1 MAIRYKALT
10 ELYRETQRSV
20 TAPDQWRAFLA
31 SACRNYRLSFDEQLL
46 VYAQRPDATAVLEI
60 ERWNRQFG
68 RWVNRG
74 ANGIAV
80 FDGEHNGK
88 PRLKYYFDISDT
100 HEARFPRPVPL
111 WTVREEYAPD
121 IIETLE
127 NSFGEL
133 EHKEDLGE
141 ALLSAAKNAVE
152 DNMPDYLSELKNL
165 TEGSF
170 LEELDELNLEV
181 EYRRAVQNSIGYMLL
196 VRCGL
201 DPSEYFED
209 EDFRDVL
216 NFNTPQTLNALGV
229 ATGDISQMCLSAI
242 SRTVLALQRQP
253 QKENRTF
260 EPQQKNQYAVTEQ
273 ENTQPER
280 SFEYDRDHLHQAGRL
295 QSAEPSAAPG
305 GAGSPW
311 EIRIASEEVPQG
323 APQGDVHQPADQREA
338 FQPSGGD
345 PADRPAPDGGNRG
358 ADGQGSGRDGGT
370 ESQRPDEMGADD
382 EQPAERGGGNGA
394 GGADLQL
401 KDEPEES
408 AGGDELPAFL
418 DEKQIMAII
427 ANKDDDLKYKKQQI
441 ELFFSVHSDAQ
452 ERADYLKSAYHD
464 RYTEIIA
471 DGQRLGY
478 KPQENGLLMWEGS
491 YPSRTRESVFS
502 WEVVA
507 GWIVQLIDKK
517 EYFIQTD
524 IPQLPDQESQQMSLF
539 DFAAFQQ
546 PAQAE
551 GTAQPSIFP
560 HPALPQQV
568 IDEALCIGANDQNS
582 RLIICAY
589 FKKDKPDNARFLSEH
604 YGENGAGFYLDGRQ
618 YAIWYNAEGIRIAQ
632 GESAQRSSGTLI
644 SWEQVAVRIR
654 ELLDLGRYMPQS
666 ELDRV
671 DEYERQ
677 QRAAQLWYLR
687 QDFAEG
693 TADAG
698 FLPTVNAIY
707 GKNHGFPEESA
718 AIQGLLNH
726 TEALQTIRDELEQ
739 FVQAYGENRELLRFH
754 FHRPQKLL
762 EQLSDLQREPLHFT
776 AAEGYDPQRRFFISG
791 DEIDNLLRGGKRSTD
806 YRLAVYSF
814 YRNHTERKERENFL
828 KHYHGEYS
836 GHSGGNDDVTYQLS
850 KGVSFSH
857 GSITAPYA
865 KVELKWNAVEKRVSA
880 MIAQGRFLTDEDR
893 AAMPQYEKRQLARNI
908 RTFFENVPQEQPRP
922 YPFGFAYWDAVK
934 LIEPQLD
941 DPARVEE
948 IYQMMVPIWEA
959 TPQDDRMYALRQ
971 QAFENLTAFRQGTFT
986 LFAEHKEPV
995 VPTMPQAK
1003 AYDLGYGHLGNGI
1016 TVWNRLEEE
1025 HGDYKTVAHIAP
1037 DRTVTIYD
1045 EEMPQA
1051 VREEIQ
1057 RIADTSEM
1065 TISVTQDA
1073 PVFAVPPRVQEQPQ
1087 KEEPADPYPELAAQV
1102 LRFVGEFDGSR
1113 MGYGE
1118 DDAEALENI
1127 AQQLHD
1133 PVQREEIRRLL
1144 QSFLD
1149 HADPEEEIAV
1159 DVTLCMEQIA
1169 ELPPALTPE
1178 QAQIEE
1184 IAGYL
1189 EEAGYAA
1196 SSQLVEEGLM
1206 DYRAHGGKG
1215 NSQDVADF
1223 IEREFLS
1230 EEAEP
1235 ASLEIAKEFIN
1246 DFCEAEY
1253 GSPADF
1259 SDLEKVGIAYT
1270 TVTDEE
1276 IPIQVNA
1283 DLVHYRIERYLDG
1296 QFLERRQYE
1305 SLDELIQ
1312 NELAELDFNDL
1323 VSVSDEELESI
1334 GVTPEQRSDDYR
1346 LLSRLKADCDYFL
1359 GAGGR
1364 AEKHLWAGNVRE
1376 QIAKMRELYAALPD
1390 EPEWLTM
1397 EDIDRYAQRMEPPF
1411 EVVVYHHFENGVDER
1426 LDYQTLAEAEQAAQK
1441 YVAGTMEG
1449 EDGFA
1454 YDGAGIYDLQENRW
1468 LRVYG
1473 NFPDER
1479 AIEQAKQAPAAEEQ
1493 PASPEQADLQPKKEE
1508 ALPLP
1513 PKRPR
1518 RERITFTTLHSE
1530 VPRDQRHDFH
1540 ITDDA
1545 LGHGTPS
1552 EKYAANVAAI
1562 RTLKQIEAEERLA
1575 TPEEQ
1580 EILSRYVGWG
1590 GLANCFEQTSP
1601 HYEELK
1607 SLLDSEEYAAARASS
1622 LTAFYTPPVV
1632 IRGIYKAL
1640 AQMGFT
1646 QGNILEPSC
1655 GTGNFLGLLPTDMAG
1670 SKAYGVELDSIS
1682 GRIAGQLYQ
1691 NASISVNGFETVQ
1704 MPDSF
1709 FDVAVGNVP
1718 FGDFKVQDKRY
1729 DKHHWLIHDYFFG
1742 KTLDK
1747 VRPGGI
1753 VAFITSKGTL
1763 DKENSSVRKYL
1774 AQRAD
1779 LIGAIRL
1786 PDNTFKQNAG
1796 TEVTSDIIF
1805 LQKRDHITDLDQDW
1819 VHLDTDE
1826 NGIRMNRYFV
1836 QNPEMILGDMV
1847 MESTR
1852 FGPDSACKAR
1862 EGEDL
1867 SEQLAN
1873 AIQFLQ
1879 AEIKPYELEE
1889 LDEEEDRSIPADPT
1903 VKNFSYT
1910 IADGQVYYR
1919 ENSLMHSVEV
1929 SVTAENRIRGMIEL
1943 RECVRRLI
1951 EYQTEGYP
1959 DEEIAAEQQKLN
1971 ALYDSF
1977 TAKYGLLNSRGN
1989 KLAFSEDSSYCL
2001 LCSLEVLDEQGSLK
2015 RKADMFTRR
2024 TIRPHVAVTSVDTAS
2039 EALAVSISEK
2049 ARVDMEYMAELS
2061 GKSPEELEREI
2072 AGIIYRDIRCAEN
2085 PEDILPSLADLSRYP
2100 LVTADEYLSGKVR
2113 HKLRMAK
2120 AFLEVAPDHQKE
2132 TARRN
2137 VEALEAVQPQDLGA
2151 GEIGVRIGA
2160 NWVPIEVYQQFMVE
2174 LLTPNYYVRDRIKIL
2189 RSEATGQWSIREKNA
2204 DRSNVKAN
2212 TTYGT
2217 KRMSAY
2223 HILEQTL
2230 NQKDVRVF
2238 DYIEDENGKKKP
2250 VLNKKETAIAQDR
2263 QELIKQKFT
2272 EWIWKDID
2280 RRELL
2285 CRIYNETFN
2294 GVRPREYDGRHIR
2307 FEGMNPEIS
2316 LRPHQINAIAHILY
2330 GGNTLLAHEVGAG
2343 KTYEM
2348 VAAAMEMK
2356 RLGLCT
2362 KSLIVVPN
2370 HITEQW
2376 AAEWL
2381 QLYPSANILVATK
2394 KDFETQNRKKFCSR
2408 IATGDYDAIIIGHS
2422 QFEKIPMS
2430 VERQQAI
2437 LERQIEEILFGIEQA
2452 KAQKAERYTV
2462 KQMERTRKSLEAR
2475 LAKLNDQSRKDDVV
2489 TFEQL
2494 GVDRLFID
2502 ESHYFK
2508 NLFLATKMRNVGGIA
2523 QTEAQKS
2530 SDLFMKTQYLDE
2542 LTGGRGVIFATGT
2555 PISNSMVELYTIQRY
2570 LQYRLLQE
2578 MGLIHFDDWASN
2590 FGETVT
2596 AIELSPEG
2604 TGYRAK
2610 TRFAKFYNLPELM
2623 AAFKEVADIQTA
2635 DMLKLPVPKA
2645 NFHTE
2650 VIQPSELQ
2658 KEMIQGLAERAEKI
2672 RAGGVDPHVDNM
2684 LRITNDGRKLALD
2697 MRLIQPLAPDDPDGK
2712 VAVCARNVFRI
2723 WEQTKE
2729 KHSAQLVFCDLSTPT
2744 TDGSFSVY
2752 DDLKKKLMDAG
2763 IPEEEI
2769 AFIHT
2774 ADSEAKKKE
2783 LFSKVRSGQVRVL
2796 LGSTAKMGAGTNV
2809 QDKLIALHD
2818 LDCPWRPSDLQQRLG
2833 RIVRQGNENEEV
2845 EIYRY
2850 VTEGTFDAYLYQLVE
2865 NKQKFIAQIMTS
2877 KAPVRVADDVDE
2889 TALSYSE
2896 IKALATG
2903 NPLIIEKCNL
2913 DMEVARLN
2921 MLKASH
2927 LNQVYA
2933 LEELVYRK
2941 YPEEITRLTERIA
2954 GYEQD
2959 VALAAVHPKA
2969 QEGFCGMEV
2978 EGRHYT
2984 EKEDAGKA
2992 IIDVCT
2998 RMTGSDAVLLGQYR
3012 GFSMVLA
3019 YDGRSN
3025 EYRITLK
3032 GTLSH
3037 TVTLGADVFGNI
3049 TRLDNALENLA
3060 GSLQAE
3066 QNSLEETKTQLENAR
3081 TELATPFAREE
3092 ELAEKTARLKELNI
3106 LLNMDEKDKTLMDD
3120 TPDEGEDV
3128 PARRVAELAR

>member
-1 MAIRYKALT
+1 MA
-10 ELYRETQRSV
+10 V
-20 TAPDQWRAFLA
+20 
-31 SACRNYRLSFDEQLL
+31 
-46 VYAQRPDATAVLEI
+46 
-60 ERWNRQFG
+60 
-68 RWVNRG
+68 
-74 ANGIAV
+74 
-80 FDGEHNGK
+80 
-88 PRLKYYFDISDT
+88 
-100 HEARFPRPVPL
+100 
-111 WTVREEYAPD
+111 
-121 IIETLE
+121 
-127 NSFGEL
+127 
-133 EHKEDLGE
+133 
-141 ALLSAAKNAVE
+141 
-152 DNMPDYLSELKNL
+152 
-165 TEGSF
+165 
-170 LEELDELNLEV
+170 
-181 EYRRAVQNSIGYMLL
+181 
-196 VRCGL
+196 
-201 DPSEYFED
+201 
-209 EDFRDVL
+209 
-216 NFNTPQTLNALGV
+216 
-229 ATGDISQMCLSAI
+229 
-242 SRTVLALQRQP
+242 
-253 QKENRTF
+253 
-260 EPQQKNQYAVTEQ
+260 
-273 ENTQPER
+273 
-280 SFEYDRDHLHQAGRL
+280 
-295 QSAEPSAAPG
+295 
-305 GAGSPW
+305 
-311 EIRIASEEVPQG
+311 
-323 APQGDVHQPADQREA
+323 
-338 FQPSGGD
+338 
-345 PADRPAPDGGNRG
+345 
-358 ADGQGSGRDGGT
+358 
-370 ESQRPDEMGADD
+370 
-382 EQPAERGGGNGA
+382 
-394 GGADLQL
+394 
-401 KDEPEES
+401 
-408 AGGDELPAFL
+408 
-418 DEKQIMAII
+418 I

-441 ELFFSVHSDAQ
+441 ELFFSVHPDEQ
-452 ERADYLKSAYHD
+452 ERAEYLKSAYQD
-464 RYTEIIA
+464 RFTEIIA

-478 KPQENGLLMWEGS
+478 RPQEDGLLMWEGA
-491 YPSRTRESVFS
+491 YLSRTKESVFS
-502 WEVVA
+502 WNLVA
-507 GWIVQLIDKK
+507 GWTARLIDKK

-524 IPQLPDQESQQMSLF
+524 IPRLPTQEGQQMSLF

-546 PAQAE
+546 PARTE
-551 GTAQPSIFP
+551 GAAQPSVFP

-568 IDEALCIGANDQNS
+568 IDEALCIGSNHKHS

-589 FKKDKPDNARFLSEH
+589 FKKDKPDNARFLAEH
-604 YGENGAGFYLDGRQ
+604 YGENGAGFYLNGKK
-618 YAIWYNAEGIRIAQ
+618 YALWYNAEGIRIAE
-632 GESAQRSSGTLI
+632 GESARRSSAALI
-644 SWEQVAVRIR
+644 PWEQAAARIR

-666 ELDRV
+666 ELDQV
-671 DEYERQ
+671 DRYE
-677 QRAAQLWYLR
+677 
-687 QDFAEG
+687 
-693 TADAG
+693 
-698 FLPTVNAIY
+698 VNALADRLLLMFRDIEDEDKRFFPSLRAVY
-707 GKNHGFPEESA
+707 DKPGGFPEA
-718 AIQGLLNH
+718 AEEIAGLLSREDGLQAILSEYEAFAAAYQENPAILRFRFYRPL
-726 TEALQTIRDELEQ
+726 ALQ
-739 FVQAYGENRELLRFH
+739 A
-754 FHRPQKLL
+754 
-762 EQLSDLQREPLHFT
+762 QLADLQREPLHFT
-776 AAEGYDPQRRFFISG
+776 AAEGYDPQRRLYIST
-791 DEIDNLLRGGKRSTD
+791 DEIDNLLRGGKRSVD

-814 YRNHTERKERENFL
+814 YRNHTDRKEREDFL

-836 GHSGGNDDVTYQLS
+836 GYGGGNDDVTYQLS

-857 GSITAPYA
+857 GSIAAPYA
-865 KVELKWNAVEKRVSA
+865 KVELKWSAVEKHVSA
-880 MIAQGRFLTDEDR
+880 MIAQGRFLSEDDR
-893 AAMPQYEKRQLARNI
+893 AAMPQYEKHQLARNI
-908 RTFFENVPQEQPRP
+908 RTFFENVPQEQPHP
-922 YPFGFAYWDAVK
+922 YPFGFDYWDAVK
-934 LIEPQLD
+934 VIEPQLD
-941 DPARVEE
+941 DPACVEE
-948 IYQMMVPIWEA
+948 IHQMMVPIWKA
-959 TPQDDRMYALRQ
+959 TPQGDRVYALRQ

-986 LFAEHKEPV
+986 LFAEHKEP
-995 VPTMPQAK
+995 A
-1003 AYDLGYGHLGNGI
+1003 
-1016 TVWNRLEEE
+1016 
-1025 HGDYKTVAHIAP
+1025 AP
-1037 DRTVTIYD
+1037 
-1045 EEMPQA
+1045 
-1051 VREEIQ
+1051 
-1057 RIADTSEM
+1057 
-1065 TISVTQDA
+1065 
-1073 PVFAVPPRVQEQPQ
+1073 AVPPRVQEPPQ
-1087 KEEPADPYPELAAQV
+1087 KEEAPDPYPVLAAQV
-1102 LRFVGEFDGSR
+1102 LRLIGEFDGSR
-1113 MGYGE
+1113 MDYGE
-1118 DDAEALENI
+1118 DDAQAVENI
-1127 AQQLHD
+1127 ARQLHD
-1133 PVQREEIRRLL
+1133 PAQREELYELL
-1144 QSFLD
+1144 RSFLD

-1159 DVTLCMEQIA
+1159 DVALCLEQIEA
-1169 ELPPALTPE
+1169 LPPALTPE
-1178 QAQIEE
+1178 QALREE
-1184 IAGYL
+1184 IKTYL
-1189 EEAGYAA
+1189 DEAGYAA
-1196 SSQLVEEGLM
+1196 SDELIEDGISE
-1206 DYRAHGGKG
+1206 YRSHGGKG
-1215 NSQDVADF
+1215 NSQDVAGF
-1223 IEREFLS
+1223 IERELLA
-1230 EEAEP
+1230 EEP
-1235 ASLEIAKEFIN
+1235 AA
-1246 DFCEAEY
+1246 EAMPS
-1253 GSPADF
+1253 GH
-1259 SDLEKVGIAYT
+1259 G
-1270 TVTDEE
+1270 DE
-1276 IPIQVNA
+1276 
-1283 DLVHYRIERYLDG
+1283 
-1296 QFLERRQYE
+1296 
-1305 SLDELIQ
+1305 
-1312 NELAELDFNDL
+1312 
-1323 VSVSDEELESI
+1323 
-1334 GVTPEQRSDDYR
+1334 YR
-1346 LLSRLKADCDYFL
+1346 LLGRLKADCDYFL

-1376 QIAKMRELYAALPD
+1376 QIAKMRELYAALP
-1390 EPEWLTM
+1390 EKPEWLTS
-1397 EDIDRYAQRMEPPF
+1397 EDIDRYAQRMEPPY
-1411 EVVVYHHFENGVDER
+1411 EVAVYHHFENGFDER
-1426 LDYQTLAEAEQAAQK
+1426 LDYQTLAEAEQAAQQ

-1454 YDGAGIYDLQENRW
+1454 YDGAGIYDLNERRW

-1473 NFPDER
+1473 DFPDER
-1479 AIEQAKQAPAAEEQ
+1479 AIEQAALAAEEPQ
-1493 PASPEQADLQPKKEE
+1493 ASTEQAGLQPKKEE
-1508 ALPLP
+1508 PAPLP

-1518 RERITFTTLHSE
+1518 RERITFTTLHPEIS
-1530 VPRDQRHDFH
+1530 RDQRHDFH

-1552 EKYAANVAAI
+1552 EKYAANAAAI

-1590 GLANCFEQTSP
+1590 GLADCFEETSP

-1607 SLLDSEEYAAARASS
+1607 SLLYLEEYAAARAST

-1640 AQMGFT
+1640 SQMGFT

-1655 GTGNFLGLLPTDMAG
+1655 GTGNFLGLLPADMAG

-1682 GRIAGQLYQ
+1682 GRIAQQLYQ
-1691 NASISVNGFETVQ
+1691 NASVSVNGFETVQ

-1718 FGDFKVQDKRY
+1718 FGDFKVLDRRY

-1742 KTLDK
+1742 KALDK
-1747 VRPGGI
+1747 VRPGGVI
-1753 VAFITSKGTL
+1753 AFVTSKGTM
-1763 DKENSSVRKYL
+1763 DKENSAVRRYL

-1786 PDNTFKQNAG
+1786 PDNTFKRNAG
-1796 TEVTSDIIF
+1796 TEVTSDVIF
-1805 LQKRDHITDLDQDW
+1805 LQKRDHITDLEPDW

-1836 QNPEMILGDMV
+1836 QHPEMILGDMV

-1867 SEQLAN
+1867 SDQLAN

-1889 LDEEEDRSIPADPT
+1889 LDEEEDHSIPADPN

-1919 ENSLMHSVEV
+1919 ENSLMHPVEV

-1943 RECVRRLI
+1943 RECTRRLI

-1959 DEEIAAEQQKLN
+1959 DEDIAAEQQKLN

-1977 TAKYGLLNSRGN
+1977 TAKYGLISSRGN

-2015 RKADMFTRR
+2015 RKADMFSKR

-2049 ARVDMEYMAELS
+2049 ARVDMDYMAELS
-2061 GKSPEELEREI
+2061 GKSPEELEQEL
-2072 AGIIYRDIRCAEN
+2072 AGVIYRDIRCAEN
-2085 PEDILPSLADLSRYP
+2085 PEDILPSLADLGRYP
-2100 LVTADEYLSGKVR
+2100 FVTADEYLSGKVR
-2113 HKLRMAK
+2113 QKLRMAK
-2120 AFLEVAPDHQKE
+2120 AFLEAAPAGQKE
-2132 TARRN
+2132 TVRRN

-2160 NWVPIEVYQQFMVE
+2160 NWVPVEVYQQFMVE
-2174 LLTPNYYVRDRIKIL
+2174 LLTPYGQARSRIRIL
-2189 RSEATGQWSIREKNA
+2189 RAEATGQWSITEKNF
-2204 DRSNVKAN
+2204 DRANVKAN

-2223 HILEQTL
+2223 HILEHIL
-2230 NQKDVRVF
+2230 NQRDVRVF

-2250 VLNKKETAIAQDR
+2250 ILNKKETAIAQDR
-2263 QELIKQKFT
+2263 QELIKQKFA

-2307 FEGMNPEIS
+2307 FEGMNPEIT
-2316 LRPHQINAIAHILY
+2316 LRPHQVNAIAHILY

-2422 QFEKIPMS
+2422 QFEKIPIS

-2437 LERQIEEILFGIEQA
+2437 LERQIEEILEGIEQA

-2462 KQMERTRKSLEAR
+2462 KQMERTRKSLETR
-2475 LAKLNDQSRKDDVV
+2475 LAKLNDQSRKDDTV

-2570 LQYRLLQE
+2570 LQYRMLQE
-2578 MGLIHFDDWASN
+2578 MGLVHFDDWAGN

-2650 VIQPSELQ
+2650 VVKPSEIQ
-2658 KEMIQGLAERAEKI
+2658 KEMIRGLAERAEKI
-2672 RAGGVDPHVDNM
+2672 HAGGVDPHVDNM

-2697 MRLIQPLAPDDPDGK
+2697 MRLIQPLAPDDPNGK
-2712 VAVCARNVFRI
+2712 VAVCARNVYRI

-2729 KHSAQLVFCDLSTPT
+2729 KRSAQLVFCDLSTPT

-2783 LFSKVRSGQVRVL
+2783 LFSKVRAGQVRVL

-2959 VALAAVHPKA
+2959 VALAAAHPKA

-2978 EGRHYT
+2978 DGRHYA

-3060 GSLQAE
+3060 GSLEAE
-3066 QNSLEETKTQLENAR
+3066 QNRLEETKTQLENAR

-3092 ELAEKTARLKELNI
+3092 ELAEKTARLKELNT

-3120 TPDEGEDV
+3120 GPDEGEEIPERKV
-3128 PARRVAELAR
+3128 VGLER

>member
-1 MAIRYKALT
+1 
-10 ELYRETQRSV
+10 
-20 TAPDQWRAFLA
+20 
-31 SACRNYRLSFDEQLL
+31 
-46 VYAQRPDATAVLEI
+46 
-60 ERWNRQFG
+60 
-68 RWVNRG
+68 
-74 ANGIAV
+74 
-80 FDGEHNGK
+80 
-88 PRLKYYFDISDT
+88 
-100 HEARFPRPVPL
+100 
-111 WTVREEYAPD
+111 
-121 IIETLE
+121 
-127 NSFGEL
+127 
-133 EHKEDLGE
+133 
-141 ALLSAAKNAVE
+141 
-152 DNMPDYLSELKNL
+152 
-165 TEGSF
+165 
-170 LEELDELNLEV
+170 
-181 EYRRAVQNSIGYMLL
+181 
-196 VRCGL
+196 
-201 DPSEYFED
+201 
-209 EDFRDVL
+209 
-216 NFNTPQTLNALGV
+216 
-229 ATGDISQMCLSAI
+229 
-242 SRTVLALQRQP
+242 
-253 QKENRTF
+253 
-260 EPQQKNQYAVTEQ
+260 
-273 ENTQPER
+273 
-280 SFEYDRDHLHQAGRL
+280 
-295 QSAEPSAAPG
+295 
-305 GAGSPW
+305 
-311 EIRIASEEVPQG
+311 
-323 APQGDVHQPADQREA
+323 
-338 FQPSGGD
+338 
-345 PADRPAPDGGNRG
+345 
-358 ADGQGSGRDGGT
+358 
-370 ESQRPDEMGADD
+370 
-382 EQPAERGGGNGA
+382 
-394 GGADLQL
+394 
-401 KDEPEES
+401 
-408 AGGDELPAFL
+408 
-418 DEKQIMAII
+418 
-427 ANKDDDLKYKKQQI
+427 
-441 ELFFSVHSDAQ
+441 
-452 ERADYLKSAYHD
+452 
-464 RYTEIIA
+464 
-471 DGQRLGY
+471 
-478 KPQENGLLMWEGS
+478 
-491 YPSRTRESVFS
+491 
-502 WEVVA
+502 
-507 GWIVQLIDKK
+507 
-517 EYFIQTD
+517 
-524 IPQLPDQESQQMSLF
+524 
-539 DFAAFQQ
+539 
-546 PAQAE
+546 
-551 GTAQPSIFP
+551 
-560 HPALPQQV
+560 
-568 IDEALCIGANDQNS
+568 
-582 RLIICAY
+582 
-589 FKKDKPDNARFLSEH
+589 
-604 YGENGAGFYLDGRQ
+604 
-618 YAIWYNAEGIRIAQ
+618 
-632 GESAQRSSGTLI
+632 
-644 SWEQVAVRIR
+644 
-654 ELLDLGRYMPQS
+654 
-666 ELDRV
+666 
-671 DEYERQ
+671 
-677 QRAAQLWYLR
+677 
-687 QDFAEG
+687 
-693 TADAG
+693 
-698 FLPTVNAIY
+698 
-707 GKNHGFPEESA
+707 
-718 AIQGLLNH
+718 
-726 TEALQTIRDELEQ
+726 
-739 FVQAYGENRELLRFH
+739 
-754 FHRPQKLL
+754 
-762 EQLSDLQREPLHFT
+762 
-776 AAEGYDPQRRFFISG
+776 
-791 DEIDNLLRGGKRSTD
+791 
-806 YRLAVYSF
+806 
-814 YRNHTERKERENFL
+814 
-828 KHYHGEYS
+828 
-836 GHSGGNDDVTYQLS
+836 
-850 KGVSFSH
+850 
-857 GSITAPYA
+857 
-865 KVELKWNAVEKRVSA
+865 
-880 MIAQGRFLTDEDR
+880 
-893 AAMPQYEKRQLARNI
+893 
-908 RTFFENVPQEQPRP
+908 
-922 YPFGFAYWDAVK
+922 
-934 LIEPQLD
+934 
-941 DPARVEE
+941 
-948 IYQMMVPIWEA
+948 
-959 TPQDDRMYALRQ
+959 
-971 QAFENLTAFRQGTFT
+971 
-986 LFAEHKEPV
+986 
-995 VPTMPQAK
+995 
-1003 AYDLGYGHLGNGI
+1003 
-1016 TVWNRLEEE
+1016 
-1025 HGDYKTVAHIAP
+1025 
-1037 DRTVTIYD
+1037 
-1045 EEMPQA
+1045 
-1051 VREEIQ
+1051 
-1057 RIADTSEM
+1057 
-1065 TISVTQDA
+1065 
-1073 PVFAVPPRVQEQPQ
+1073 
-1087 KEEPADPYPELAAQV
+1087 
-1102 LRFVGEFDGSR
+1102 
-1113 MGYGE
+1113 
-1118 DDAEALENI
+1118 
-1127 AQQLHD
+1127 
-1133 PVQREEIRRLL
+1133 
-1144 QSFLD
+1144 
-1149 HADPEEEIAV
+1149 
-1159 DVTLCMEQIA
+1159 
-1169 ELPPALTPE
+1169 
-1178 QAQIEE
+1178 
-1184 IAGYL
+1184 
-1189 EEAGYAA
+1189 
-1196 SSQLVEEGLM
+1196 M

-1312 NELAELDFNDL
+1312 NELAELDFDDL

-1334 GVTPEQRSDDYR
+1334 STTPEQDSDDYR

-1376 QIAKMRELYAALPD
+1376 QIAKMRELYDALP
-1390 EPEWLTM
+1390 EKPEWLTM
-1397 EDIDRYAQRMEPPF
+1397 EDIDRYAQRMEPPY
-1411 EVVVYHHFENGVDER
+1411 EVVVYHHFENGFDER

-1513 PKRPR
+1513 PKHPR
-1518 RERITFTTLHSE
+1518 RERITFTTLHPE

-1552 EKYAANVAAI
+1552 EKYAANAAAI

-1590 GLANCFEQTSP
+1590 GLANCFEETSP

-1640 AQMGFT
+1640 SQMGFT

-1655 GTGNFLGLLPTDMAG
+1655 GTGNFLGLLPADMAG

-1718 FGDFKVQDKRY
+1718 FGDFKVLDKRY

-1763 DKENSSVRKYL
+1763 DKENSAVRKYL

-1786 PDNTFKQNAG
+1786 PDNTFKRNAG

-1805 LQKRDHITDLDQDW
+1805 LQKRDHITDLEPDW

-1826 NGIRMNRYFV
+1826 NGIRMNSYFV
-1836 QNPEMILGDMV
+1836 QHPEMILGDMV

-1867 SEQLAN
+1867 SDQLAN

-1889 LDEEEDRSIPADPT
+1889 LDEEEDRSLPADPT

-1919 ENSLMHSVEV
+1919 ENSLMHPVEV

-1959 DEEIAAEQQKLN
+1959 DEDIESEQQKLN

-1977 TAKYGLLNSRGN
+1977 TSKYGLISSRGN

-2015 RKADMFTRR
+2015 RKADLFSKR

-2049 ARVDMEYMAELS
+2049 ARVDMDYMAELS
-2061 GKSPEELEREI
+2061 GKSPEELEQEL
-2072 AGIIYRDIRCAEN
+2072 AGVIYRDIRCAEN

-2113 HKLRMAK
+2113 QKLRMAK
-2120 AFLEVAPDHQKE
+2120 AFLEVAPDNQKE

-2230 NQKDVRVF
+2230 NQRDVRVF

-2263 QELIKQKFT
+2263 QELIKQKFA
-2272 EWIWKDID
+2272 EWIWKNID

-2437 LERQIEEILFGIEQA
+2437 LERQIEEILAGIEQA

-2462 KQMERTRKSLEAR
+2462 KQMERTRKSLETR

-2542 LTGGRGVIFATGT
+2542 LTGVLSRKLNDAL
-2555 PISNSMVELYTIQRY
+2555 SS
-2570 LQYRLLQE
+2570 RLFYA
-2578 MGLIHFDDWASN
+2578 HFDSHRDISH
-2590 FGETVT
+2590 
-2596 AIELSPEG
+2596 
-2604 TGYRAK
+2604 
-2610 TRFAKFYNLPELM
+2610 
-2623 AAFKEVADIQTA
+2623 FK
-2635 DMLKLPVPKA
+2635 
-2645 NFHTE
+2645 
-2650 VIQPSELQ
+2650 SS
-2658 KEMIQGLAERAEKI
+2658 
-2672 RAGGVDPHVDNM
+2672 
-2684 LRITNDGRKLALD
+2684 
-2697 MRLIQPLAPDDPDGK
+2697 
-2712 VAVCARNVFRI
+2712 C
-2723 WEQTKE
+2723 
-2729 KHSAQLVFCDLSTPT
+2729 FC
-2744 TDGSFSVY
+2744 
-2752 DDLKKKLMDAG
+2752 
-2763 IPEEEI
+2763 
-2769 AFIHT
+2769 
-2774 ADSEAKKKE
+2774 E
-2783 LFSKVRSGQVRVL
+2783 LF
-2796 LGSTAKMGAGTNV
+2796 
-2809 QDKLIALHD
+2809 
-2818 LDCPWRPSDLQQRLG
+2818 
-2833 RIVRQGNENEEV
+2833 
-2845 EIYRY
+2845 
-2850 VTEGTFDAYLYQLVE
+2850 F
-2865 NKQKFIAQIMTS
+2865 
-2877 KAPVRVADDVDE
+2877 
-2889 TALSYSE
+2889 
-2896 IKALATG
+2896 
-2903 NPLIIEKCNL
+2903 
-2913 DMEVARLN
+2913 
-2921 MLKASH
+2921 
-2927 LNQVYA
+2927 
-2933 LEELVYRK
+2933 
-2941 YPEEITRLTERIA
+2941 
-2954 GYEQD
+2954 
-2959 VALAAVHPKA
+2959 
-2969 QEGFCGMEV
+2969 
-2978 EGRHYT
+2978 
-2984 EKEDAGKA
+2984 
-2992 IIDVCT
+2992 
-2998 RMTGSDAVLLGQYR
+2998 
-3012 GFSMVLA
+3012 
-3019 YDGRSN
+3019 
-3025 EYRITLK
+3025 
-3032 GTLSH
+3032 
-3037 TVTLGADVFGNI
+3037 
-3049 TRLDNALENLA
+3049 
-3060 GSLQAE
+3060 
-3066 QNSLEETKTQLENAR
+3066 
-3081 TELATPFAREE
+3081 
-3092 ELAEKTARLKELNI
+3092 
-3106 LLNMDEKDKTLMDD
+3106 
-3120 TPDEGEDV
+3120 
-3128 PARRVAELAR
+3128 